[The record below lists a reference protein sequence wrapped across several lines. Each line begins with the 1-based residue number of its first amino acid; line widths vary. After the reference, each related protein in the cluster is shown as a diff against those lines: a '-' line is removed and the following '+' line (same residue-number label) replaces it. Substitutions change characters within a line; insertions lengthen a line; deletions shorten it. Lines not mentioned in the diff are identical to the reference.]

1 MNVAFFSRLYL
12 GRLFLGRLF
21 LAICLCIFGTVGG
34 WAVERPASVELDP
47 ESKTTTDQEVQ
58 LRLDV
63 QFLASEEL
71 RGRDTADET
80 ILQAAKYVS
89 DRMDE
94 IGLTTNLVDGGPY
107 QSVKVDLG
115 AQPGSFEKNYA
126 KFTFASGQQGILA
139 KLGEDINPLAVGLE
153 RGSVSGKVVF
163 VGYGI
168 TAPTLKYNDYAGV
181 NVENAIVILLR
192 KEPGAANPNSPFDG
206 LKNTRHAYFQ
216 TKIANA
222 IRHGAAAVMIVNDRA
237 SIEAAA
243 KIVRYKIEQE
253 KARDVKI
260 REQLDNLPEKAK
272 NARNTFRM
280 QLDGVVA
287 SIKSLD
293 LELEKSNR
301 GLLGIS
307 EAGSGVRDDKEQQ
320 PRIPVVSI
328 ARDLAYRLIQQTT
341 GRALH
346 DIENQIDDEFRPRS
360 YELAGLSAAVTV
372 ELKPTSASSPNVIGE
387 IAGRG
392 PLANE
397 TVVIG
402 AHYDHVGMG
411 GYGSLAPGTIAV
423 HNGADDNASGV
434 AVMLAAAK
442 VLKQQLSDEPSHRR
456 CVFIGFT
463 GEERGL
469 IGSKYYVDHPL
480 FPLETTAAMLNLDMV
495 GRLRDNELTVYG
507 TGSGDVMEEILERS
521 NQELKFDLFKIPTGY
536 GPSDHQSFYKASIPV
551 LFFFT
556 GLHNDYHRPS
566 DDFDKIDFNS
576 MTRITD
582 MVCDVTK
589 QLAVREQRPN
599 YVETEN
605 RVQIRRQLTAYLG
618 VTLSDRGDHV
628 VLSGVSAGS
637 PAEQGGLRVGDQ
649 ISRLG
654 QRRVRTSSDVLDLLR
669 GRSPGDKLR
678 VQVLRGGNLQNVFV
692 KLGKRASE

>member
-1 MNVAFFSRLYL
+1 MVSVCM
-12 GRLFLGRLF
+12 
-21 LAICLCIFGTVGG
+21 LATPT
-34 WAVERPASVELDP
+34 WAVERPASVESDP
-47 ESKTTTDQEVQ
+47 ESAETADREVQ
-58 LRLDV
+58 MRLDV

-80 ILQAAKYVS
+80 IHQAAKYVS
-89 DRMDE
+89 DRMNE
-94 IGLTTNLVDGGPY
+94 VGLDTNLIDDGPY
-107 QSVKVDLG
+107 QSVRVNLG
-115 AQPGSFEKNYA
+115 AQPGSAESNNV
-126 KFTFASGQQGILA
+126 KFTFSGGQQAI
-139 KLGEDINPLAVGLE
+139 LGELGQEINPLAVGSE
-153 RGSVSGKVVF
+153 VGNVSGKVVF

-168 TAPTLKYNDYAGV
+168 TAPRMRYDDYAGIDV
-181 NVENAIVILLR
+181 KGAIVIVLR
-192 KEPGAANPNSPFDG
+192 KEPGAANPNSPFEG
-206 LKNTRHAYFQ
+206 VKNTRHAYFA

-222 IRHGAAAVMIVNDRA
+222 IKHGAAAVLIVNDQA

-243 KIVRYKIEQE
+243 KIVRYKIAQE

-260 REQLDNLPEKAK
+260 REQLKNLPEEAK

-287 SIKSLD
+287 SIKSLK
-293 LELEKSNR
+293 LELAKSER

-307 EAGSGVRDDKEQQ
+307 DAGSGIQDEKQEQS
-320 PRIPVVSI
+320 RIPVVSI
-328 ARDLAYRLIQQTT
+328 ARDLADRLIKQTV
-341 GRALH
+341 GRHLK
-346 DIENQIDDEFRPRS
+346 DIEAQIDDQFRPSS
-360 YELAGLSAAVTV
+360 YVLSGLSGAVSV
-372 ELKPTSASSPNVIGE
+372 QLKPTSADSPNVIGE

-392 PLANE
+392 ELASE
-397 TVVIG
+397 TVIIG

-442 VLKQQLSDEPSHRR
+442 TIKQQLNDVPSHRR

-480 FPLETTAAMLNLDMV
+480 YPLETTAAMLNLDMV

-507 TGSGDVMEEILERS
+507 TGSGDAMEDILERS
-521 NQELKFDLFKIPTGY
+521 NEALKFDLFKIPTGY

-566 DDFDKIDFNS
+566 DDFDKIDFGS
-576 MTRITD
+576 MIRITD

-589 QLAVREQRPN
+589 QLAVREQRPE

-628 VLSGVSAGS
+628 VLSGVTAGG

-654 QRRVRTSSDVLDLLR
+654 QRRVRTSSDVLELLR
-669 GRSPGDKLR
+669 SRSPGDSLR
-678 VQVLRGGNLQNVFV
+678 VQVLRAGNLQNVFV
-692 KLGKRASE
+692 KLGKRPAK